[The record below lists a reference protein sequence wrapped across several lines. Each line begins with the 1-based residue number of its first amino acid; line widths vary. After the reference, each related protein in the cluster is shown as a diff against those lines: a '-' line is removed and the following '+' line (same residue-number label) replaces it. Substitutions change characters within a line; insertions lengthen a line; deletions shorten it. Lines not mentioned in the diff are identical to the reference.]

1 MQEIIFPCHGESS
14 KKMDMKIF
22 CKMLTAAPMNSSNSK
37 RVGQADHSE
46 ASPADED
53 PQLRQLMTHHG
64 RLHSTWSDL

>member
-1 MQEIIFPCHGESS
+1 
-14 KKMDMKIF
+14 MDMEIF

-64 RLHSTWSDL
+64 RLHST